1 MTMMVVPQRKRNTN
15 LAHATPWSVS
25 KATHADRSVSI
36 RIKAVEVE
44 VCEEDNSNGSST
56 NAQTIDAVRLDRP
69 ARVAVISTSVLLAKN
84 PGILESR
91 GISL

>member
-1 MTMMVVPQRKRNTN
+1 MTIMVVPQRKRNTN
-15 LAHATPWSVS
+15 LAHAAPRSVS

-36 RIKAVEVE
+36 RSKAVAVEV
-44 VCEEDNSNGSST
+44 CAEDNLNGSST

-69 ARVAVISTSVLLAKN
+69 ARVTVVSTSVLLVKN
-84 PGILESR
+84 LGTLESR